1 MTEWDKPKGTLI
13 GMIDFI
19 SMIFYRATV
28 VWASKSSLFRSDGA
42 VMFCSP
48 TQALGG
54 LSSSINTARASLNW
68 SRFREVSARRNRH

>member
-13 GMIDFI
+13 GMIDSNRTSFH
-19 SMIFYRATV
+19 RATV

-54 LSSSINTARASLNW
+54 LSSSINTARASL
-68 SRFREVSARRNRH
+68 S